1 MFIASGA
8 LYARQTGILTKKNRR
23 RSVWLTIG
31 IDRELRNQ
39 AALAKNTRFKRKRSF
54 IHPRFQGAKAQ
65 LRLRRTRALKTNLRF
80 FRLLIP
86 PQRSEGGMGVQR
98 DVGVDWS
105 LPRPVGN
112 TGRRNVGNRK
122 ERWNIATM
130 RVPRNIRISP
140 SSFWA
145 QRSAQPVGIHTKILS
160 K

>member
-23 RSVWLTIG
+23 RSVWLAIG
-31 IDRELRNQ
+31 IDLELRNQ

-98 DVGVDWS
+98 DVG
-105 LPRPVGN
+105 G
-112 TGRRNVGNRK
+112 TGACRTQWAIQAGGTSG
-122 ERWNIATM
+122 IARSDGTS
-130 RVPRNIRISP
+130 RLCEFPGTSEYSP
-140 SSFWA
+140 LILLGPA
-145 QRSAQPVGIHTKILS
+145 QRAACRNP
-160 K
+160 